1 LAYSWS
7 IKLRNTSVEEKE
19 ADDTELME
27 TEETVEETEMIAMKR
42 DMANTPNSLQPS
54 ARAMLK

>member
-1 LAYSWS
+1 M
-7 IKLRNTSVEEKE
+7 EEKE